1 MWRGRDWKSSFTK
14 PVNDGD
20 EAKNSSID
28 GATSAT
34 PLLEGLQNETF
45 SVKDA
50 STLNLKRSRMDA
62 EDQGEDLSQKDIDET
77 FAVKI
82 FISTST
88 EIYESKTT
96 PDNDDSS
103 AVTEFEA
110 MRITSGSEVIV
121 DDRGYIDEMLI
132 TTSVESDT
140 TLERIGNM
148 EKLQN
153 VSEGSQDVS
162 ELAKLNESYTQ
173 GVLELLKHAV
183 EIGSAVV
190 LDANLDADA
199 VYQKAVAFAQ
209 SAPPGPVFR
218 RQPRNTVVQ
227 KSEMQENGELEV
239 KQVTSFSKMGG
250 GSERKSSKVRRK
262 YFNEQYVD
270 SVPQGSLR
278 VDELAKLLA

>member
-1 MWRGRDWKSSFTK
+1 VWRGRDWKSSFTK

-50 STLNLKRSRMDA
+50 STLNLKTSRMDA

>member
-1 MWRGRDWKSSFTK
+1 
-14 PVNDGD
+14 
-20 EAKNSSID
+20 
-28 GATSAT
+28 
-34 PLLEGLQNETF
+34 
-45 SVKDA
+45 
-50 STLNLKRSRMDA
+50 
-62 EDQGEDLSQKDIDET
+62 
-77 FAVKI
+77 
-82 FISTST
+82 
-88 EIYESKTT
+88 
-96 PDNDDSS
+96 
-103 AVTEFEA
+103 
-110 MRITSGSEVIV
+110 MRIASGSEVIL

-153 VSEGSQDVS
+153 VSEGSHVS

-173 GVLELLKHAV
+173 GVLELLKQAV